1 MTSSKQGSRVLCAAR
16 PCAALLAVL
25 LTGTMVGGCWK
36 QGPRFDAPFTLANA
50 AERHPIKVSQGEATL
65 DLAVYRGSRGL
76 DRTQKGQLYG
86 FLQEYSARGTT
97 RLVVKAPTGGP
108 NETAAMRAY
117 DDVRGVMR
125 QAGIDPRGVTL
136 EPYFA
141 GGDPYAPLRVSFL
154 RFVAEGPDCPDW
166 SENLARDP
174 QNMPWPN
181 KGCATQRNLAAVVA
195 NPEDL
200 LYPRPETPRPSERR
214 DVVWG
219 KYVKG
224 EPTGSKWSPE
234 QLPLPER
241 ANVSEEVGE

>member
-1 MTSSKQGSRVLCAAR
+1 
-16 PCAALLAVL
+16 
-25 LTGTMVGGCWK
+25 
-36 QGPRFDAPFTLANA
+36 
-50 AERHPIKVSQGEATL
+50 
-65 DLAVYRGSRGL
+65 
-76 DRTQKGQLYG
+76 
-86 FLQEYSARGTT
+86 
-97 RLVVKAPTGGP
+97 
-108 NETAAMRAY
+108 MRAY
-117 DDVRGVMR
+117 EDVRSVLR
-125 QAGIDPRGVTL
+125 QAGIRPSEVTL

-181 KGCATQRNLAAVVA
+181 KGCATQRNLAAMVA

-219 KYVKG
+219 KYVTG
-224 EPTGSKWSPE
+224 ETTGSKWSPE

-241 ANVSEEVGE
+241 ANVSEEVGD